1 MTRSPGWRRST
12 RTRCRLSAASKTTR
26 SPEIRSGEIVK
37 RRTAPERGPAI
48 DRERVLRGEA
58 VRSEP
63 RAHLVGFTVED
74 TAEEQRA
81 AGRQQPAIAR
91 RQADVGRGEDV
102 GDDERGGRCVEGGD
116 VAESA
121 GH

>member
-12 RTRCRLSAASKTTR
+12 RTRCRVSAASKTTR

-48 DRERVLRGEA
+48 DRERGFFGEA

-63 RAHLVGFTVED
+63 PAHLIGFTVED
-74 TAEEQRA
+74 TAQEQRA
-81 AGRQQPAIAR
+81 AGRDQPAIAR
-91 RQADVGRGEDV
+91 RQADVSG
-102 GDDERGGRCVEGGD
+102 GGD
-116 VAESA
+116 VGEDQPGGGRAPA
-121 GH
+121 PAP